1 MAILVIEDS
10 RLLRRAIERSLVKAG
25 YDVVAVGDGE
35 NGLRVVRETP
45 PDLILLD
52 MMLPTLSGLCLLQQL
67 KQDPFIRHIPV
78 IVLSGLSRKNEAKLA
93 KEGAAGYLE
102 KSDELFRNNSALL
115 LHAVE
120 RVLADAANK
129 ASTSAGS
136 RHGRFYPGG
145 QTLEREESPSPL
157 SAVASHAK
165 FLGT

>member
-10 RLLRRAIERSLVKAG
+10 RLLRRATERSLAKAG

-35 NGLRVVRETP
+35 NGLRVAREAA

-67 KQDPFIRHIPV
+67 KQDLCTKHIPV

-102 KSDELFRNNSALL
+102 KSDELFRNDSALL

-120 RVLADAANK
+120 RVLAEAANK
-129 ASTSAGS
+129 ASIPAVSTHPSFDPGGRTLNLAVGS
-136 RHGRFYPGG
+136 RPK
-145 QTLEREESPSPL
+145 L
-157 SAVASHAK
+157 
-165 FLGT
+165 LGT

>member
-10 RLLRRAIERSLVKAG
+10 RLLRRATERSLVKAG

-35 NGLRVVRETP
+35 NGLRVAREAT

-67 KQDPFIRHIPV
+67 KLDPCTKHIPV

-102 KSDELFRNNSALL
+102 KSDELFRNDSALL

-120 RVLADAANK
+120 RVLADTANK
-129 ASTSAGS
+129 ASIPAGS
-136 RHGRFYPGG
+136 THASFHPAG
-145 QTLEREESPSPL
+145 QTLT
-157 SAVASHAK
+157 SAVASSTK
-165 FLGT
+165 LLGT